1 MYLSFV
7 PRILLFSCSG
17 LWCNLHFFQ
26 FSPLGWY
33 WIVGFK
39 WMTHWWLG
47 FEWENVLNS
56 TYFCFASKSKMHF
69 HLMHIGKKPCHE
81 WFFLNYYMN
90 AASLK
95 RQLMLSICWV
105 VCLFVL
111 KLFIFRWSFED
122 SINSNSSIGLSM
134 LETTT
139 LSKHLYFLSVC

>member
-105 VCLFVL
+105 VCLFCFYGV
-111 KLFIFRWSFED
+111 IYSGGPSPSFKF
-122 SINSNSSIGLSM
+122 
-134 LETTT
+134 
-139 LSKHLYFLSVC
+139 KHWASHARNDDV